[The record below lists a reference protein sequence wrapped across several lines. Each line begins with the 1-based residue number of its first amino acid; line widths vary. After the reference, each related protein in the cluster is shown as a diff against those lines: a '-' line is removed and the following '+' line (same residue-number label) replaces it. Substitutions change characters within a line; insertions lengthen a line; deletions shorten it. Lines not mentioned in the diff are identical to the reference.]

1 MSPSNPA
8 ASFFTAIVPYLSF
21 DPLFP
26 PANRHQVIAR
36 GVVSSKLMNVGLPGN
51 DALLFGWRKTRPA
64 MGEIVDLEHYRKL
77 RWRREAD
84 AEKTKRGDAP
94 DSGESEAS
102 SSASATKRTG
112 PGPTGLKGAAETG
125 DEPKTD

>member
-1 MSPSNPA
+1 
-8 ASFFTAIVPYLSF
+8 
-21 DPLFP
+21 
-26 PANRHQVIAR
+26 
-36 GVVSSKLMNVGLPGN
+36 
-51 DALLFGWRKTRPA
+51 

-102 SSASATKRTG
+102 GTTSAVKRTG
-112 PGPTGLKGAAETG
+112 PGHTRLKGAAETG